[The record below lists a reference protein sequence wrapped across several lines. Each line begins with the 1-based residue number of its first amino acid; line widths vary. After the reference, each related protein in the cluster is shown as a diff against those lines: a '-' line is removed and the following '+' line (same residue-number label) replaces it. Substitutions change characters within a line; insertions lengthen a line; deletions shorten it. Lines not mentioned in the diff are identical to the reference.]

1 MTETSADERR
11 LWSSFGKA
19 LGAEL
24 RETPSIR
31 GASGLEHRLQALCV
45 DDKIGRI
52 ILFSDEPNPTV
63 AALIQGDVQASFPDS
78 KVIVARPI
86 VLDLGALVRSIF
98 SDAATA
104 KFTHAEFKKVSDEL
118 GKINKLPEKEKTSR
132 LNQPPFAAYSAM
144 GKAVSN
150 AISNVQIP
158 VLSHIGTLVEQ
169 ASHIDWVQVSE
180 ALKSEGEI
188 SLSHLYEY
196 DSAAIDREYGVCP
209 IPLYEMTEND
219 WELFLGGTHIDEMR
233 ERLKALNI
241 LQYFF
246 PAADQLALGLAERG
260 VADRRSITEIVDA
273 APSQGHPF
281 GEMELISSA
290 GDIREVIDSLSDRHY
305 VTDIDHLIK
314 VTAEGTMART
324 KIRATPRESVISKLL
339 NRFKFEAKVN
349 IRAST
354 KDLGAGR

>member
-45 DDKIGRI
+45 DDKTGRI

-63 AALIQGDVQASFPDS
+63 AALIQGDVQASFPVS
-78 KVIVARPI
+78 KVIVARPT
-86 VLDLGALVRSIF
+86 VVDLGALVRSIF

-104 KFTHAEFKKVSDEL
+104 KFSLVELKMVTDEL
-118 GKINKLPEKEKTSR
+118 NKLSEKEKTSR
-132 LNQPPFAAYSAM
+132 LHQPPFAALSAM
-144 GKAVSN
+144 GTAISN

-158 VLSHIGTLVEQ
+158 VLSHIGALVEQ
-169 ASHIDWVQVSE
+169 ASHIDWVQVYE

-188 SLSHLYEY
+188 SLSHVYEY
-196 DSAAIDREYGVCP
+196 DTAAIDREYGVCP
-209 IPLYEMTEND
+209 IPLYEMTEKD
-219 WELFLGGTHIDEMR
+219 WELFLGGTHIDEIR

-260 VADRRSITEIVDA
+260 VADRRSIAEIVDA
-273 APSQGHPF
+273 APSKGHPF

-290 GDIREVIDSLSDRHY
+290 RDIREVIDSLSDGHY
-305 VTDIDHLIK
+305 VTDVDHLIK
-314 VTAEGTMART
+314 VTAEGTTART